1 MTWPHG
7 STAWK
12 RATGLPYISII
23 WKMQIPWYAGP
34 AQDHCLNC
42 LTKNKNQ
49 KKTTKQTKTTLF
61 SHNSEGQK
69 FEIKGSGGLVLCEH
83 KNGGP
88 MPSLS
93 P

>member
-1 MTWPHG
+1 
-7 STAWK
+7 
-12 RATGLPYISII
+12 
-23 WKMQIPWYAGP
+23 MQIPWYAGP
-34 AQDHCLNC
+34 AARSLFE
-42 LTKNKNQ
+42 LFNQ
-49 KKTTKQTKTTLF
+49 KQKTTKQTKTTSF

-88 MPSLS
+88 IPSLS